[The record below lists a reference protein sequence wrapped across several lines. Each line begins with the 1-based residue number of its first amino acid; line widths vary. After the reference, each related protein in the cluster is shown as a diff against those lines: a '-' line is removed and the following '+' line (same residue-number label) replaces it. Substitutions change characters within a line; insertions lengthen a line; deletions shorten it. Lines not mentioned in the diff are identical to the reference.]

1 MQKRTTLAD
10 REEIVALKRS
20 GLTYAQTSDKTGWS
34 KETVRRVW
42 RAYRDHGSA
51 GLLAQPLG
59 RPATGPLSTF
69 DPLVRYVALRLKLA
83 HRKHGPDIIL
93 ADMRLRPASKGLLL
107 PSPAVLG
114 RYFQQFGERLV
125 TPRRHLQL
133 PRESTQLTP
142 ARVPH
147 DVWQLDFD
155 EGLHLPPLGWVNVF
169 NITDMASGMKPGSF
183 VHDAGP
189 PQARHLITWEQMRDD
204 LRDAFC
210 QWGLPSVIRTDRDC
224 RLVAPGDYPVPMCF
238 TLWLVGLGIRH
249 ETIRRVTQN
258 GQVERSH
265 RTWEDRLLYPP
276 PAYIDTI
283 LAFQEWVRYQI
294 WRMNAVLPSRARN
307 CRRRPP
313 LLAYPEAR
321 HNSRYFSREEELAI
335 FDMERVYEFLAEG
348 RWLRRVSAQ
357 GQFSFQNDLLYVGKQ
372 QYARTLVV
380 VTFDPLDRQFI
391 VKPGQLN
398 QELMRF
404 CPDWLS
410 QEVITGLQGV

>member
-10 REEIVALKRS
+10 REEIVALKRF
-20 GLTYAQTSDKTGWS
+20 GLTYDQISDKTEWS

-42 RAYRDHGSA
+42 RAYRDHGPV
-51 GLLAQPLG
+51 GLLAQSLG
-59 RPATGPLSTF
+59 RPVTGPLSTF
-69 DPLVRYVALRLKLA
+69 DALIRYVALRLKLE

-93 ADMRLRPASKGLLL
+93 ADMRLRPSLKSLLL

-142 ARVPH
+142 ARIPH

-155 EGLHLPPLGWVNVF
+155 EGLRLPPLGWVNVF

-210 QWGLPSVIRTDRDC
+210 QWGLPLVIRTDRDR
-224 RLVAPGDYPVPMCF
+224 RLVASGDYPVPMFF

-249 ETIRRVTQN
+249 EIIRRVTQN

-265 RTWEDRLLYPP
+265 RTWEDRLLCPP
-276 PAYIDTI
+276 PAYINTI
-283 LAFQEWVRYQI
+283 PEFQEWVRYQL

-335 FDMERVYEFLAEG
+335 FDVERVYEFLAEG

-357 GQFSFQNDLLYVGKQ
+357 GQFSFQNDLSYVGKQ
-372 QYARTLVV
+372 YTRTLVII
-380 VTFDPLDRQFI
+380 TFDPLDRQFI

-398 QELMRF
+398 QELMRL

-410 QEVITGLQGV
+410 QEAITGLQGV

>member
-10 REEIVALKRS
+10 REEIVTLKRS
-20 GLTYAQTSDKTGWS
+20 GLTYGQISDKTGWS

-42 RAYRDHGSA
+42 RAYRDHGPA

-59 RPATGPLSTF
+59 RPATGLLSTF
-69 DPLVRYVALRLKLA
+69 DSLVRYVALRLKLE

-93 ADMRLRPASKGLLL
+93 ADMRLRSSLKSLLL
-107 PSPAVLG
+107 SSPAVLG

-142 ARVPH
+142 ARIPH

-155 EGLHLPPLGWVNVF
+155 QGLHLPPLGWVNVF
-169 NITDMASGMKPGSF
+169 NMTDMASGMKPGSF

-189 PQARHLITWEQMRDD
+189 PQARHLTTWKQIRDD

-210 QWGLPSVIRTDRDC
+210 QWGLPLVIRTDRDR
-224 RLVAPGDYPVPMCF
+224 RLVTPGDYPVPMFF

-276 PAYIDTI
+276 PAHIDTI
-283 LAFQEWVRYQI
+283 PAFQEWVCYQV

-335 FDMERVYEFLAEG
+335 FDMERVYEFMAEG

-372 QYARTLVV
+372 YARTLVV
-380 VTFDPLDRQFI
+380 ITFDSLNRQF
-391 VKPGQLN
+391 VAKPGQLN
-398 QELMRF
+398 QELIRF

>member
-20 GLTYAQTSDKTGWS
+20 GLTYDQISGKTGWS

-42 RAYRDHGSA
+42 RAYRDHGPA
-51 GLLAQPLG
+51 GLLTQPLG
-59 RPATGPLSTF
+59 RPATGPMSTF
-69 DPLVRYVALRLKLA
+69 DPLVRYVALRLKLG

-93 ADMRLRPASKGLLL
+93 ADMRLRPSLKGLLLL

-189 PQARHLITWEQMRDD
+189 PQARHLITWAQMRDD

-210 QWGLPSVIRTDRDC
+210 QWGLPLVIRTDRDR
-224 RLVAPGDYPVPMCF
+224 RLVAPGDYPVPMFF

-276 PAYIDTI
+276 PVHINTTP
-283 LAFQEWVRYQI
+283 AFQEWVRYQV

-313 LLAYPEAR
+313 LLAYPETR

-335 FDMERVYEFLAEG
+335 FDVERVYEFLAEG

-357 GQFSFQNDLLYVGKQ
+357 GQFSFQNDLLYVGKR
-372 QYARTLVV
+372 YARTLVV
-380 VTFDPLDRQFI
+380 ITFDPLDRQFI

-404 CPDWLS
+404 CSDWLS
-410 QEVITGLQGV
+410 QESITGLQGV

>member
-20 GLTYAQTSDKTGWS
+20 GLTYDQISDKTGWS

-42 RAYRDHGSA
+42 RAYRDHGPA
-51 GLLAQPLG
+51 GLLTQPLG
-59 RPATGPLSTF
+59 RPATGPMSTF
-69 DPLVRYVALRLKLA
+69 DPLVRYVALRLKLG

-93 ADMRLRPASKGLLL
+93 ADMRLRPSLKGLLLL

-189 PQARHLITWEQMRDD
+189 PQARHLITWAQMRDD

-210 QWGLPSVIRTDRDC
+210 QWGLPLVIRTDRDR
-224 RLVAPGDYPVPMCF
+224 RLVAPGDYPVPMFF

-276 PAYIDTI
+276 PAHINTTP
-283 LAFQEWVRYQI
+283 AFQEWVRYQV

-313 LLAYPEAR
+313 LLAYPETR
-321 HNSRYFSREEELAI
+321 HNSRYFSREEESAI
-335 FDMERVYEFLAEG
+335 FDVERVYEFLAEG
-348 RWLRRVSAQ
+348 HWLRRVSAQ
-357 GQFSFQNDLLYVGKQ
+357 GQFSFQNDLLYVGKR
-372 QYARTLVV
+372 YARTLVII
-380 VTFDPLDRQFI
+380 TFDPLDRQFI

-404 CPDWLS
+404 CSDWLS
-410 QEVITGLQGV
+410 QESITGLQGV

>member
-20 GLTYAQTSDKTGWS
+20 GLTYDQISDKTGWS

-42 RAYRDHGSA
+42 RAYRDHGPA
-51 GLLAQPLG
+51 GLLTQPLG
-59 RPATGPLSTF
+59 RPATGPMSTF
-69 DPLVRYVALRLKLA
+69 DPLVRYVALRLKLG

-93 ADMRLRPASKGLLL
+93 ADMRLRPSLKGLLLL

-189 PQARHLITWEQMRDD
+189 PQARHLITWAQMRDD

-210 QWGLPSVIRTDRDC
+210 QWGLPLVIRTDRDR
-224 RLVAPGDYPVPMCF
+224 RLVAPGDYPVPMFF

-276 PAYIDTI
+276 PAHINTTP
-283 LAFQEWVRYQI
+283 AFQEWVRYQV

-313 LLAYPEAR
+313 LLAYPETR
-321 HNSRYFSREEELAI
+321 HNSRYFSREEESAI
-335 FDMERVYEFLAEG
+335 FDVERVYEFLAEG

-357 GQFSFQNDLLYVGKQ
+357 GQFSFQNDLLYVGKR
-372 QYARTLVV
+372 YARTLVV
-380 VTFDPLDRQFI
+380 ITFDPLDRQFI

-404 CPDWLS
+404 CSDWLS
-410 QEVITGLQGV
+410 QESITGLQGV

>member
-20 GLTYAQTSDKTGWS
+20 GLTYDQISDKTGWS

-42 RAYRDHGSA
+42 RAYRDHGPA
-51 GLLAQPLG
+51 GLLTQPLG
-59 RPATGPLSTF
+59 RPATGPMSTF
-69 DPLVRYVALRLKLA
+69 DPLVRYVALRLKLG

-93 ADMRLRPASKGLLL
+93 ADMRLRPSLKGLLLL

-189 PQARHLITWEQMRDD
+189 PQARHLITWAQMRDD

-210 QWGLPSVIRTDRDC
+210 QWGLPLVIRTDRDR
-224 RLVAPGDYPVPMCF
+224 RLVAPGDYPVPMFF

-276 PAYIDTI
+276 PAHINTTP
-283 LAFQEWVRYQI
+283 AFQEWVHYQV

-313 LLAYPEAR
+313 LLAYPETR
-321 HNSRYFSREEELAI
+321 HNSRYFSREEESAI
-335 FDMERVYEFLAEG
+335 FDVERVYEFLAEG

-372 QYARTLVV
+372 YARTLVV
-380 VTFDPLDRQFI
+380 ITFDPPDRQFI

-404 CPDWLS
+404 CSDWLS
-410 QEVITGLQGV
+410 QESITGLQGV

>member
-10 REEIVALKRS
+10 REEIVALKHS
-20 GLTYAQTSDKTGWS
+20 GLTYDQIPDITGWS
-34 KETVRRVW
+34 RETVRRVC

-51 GLLAQPLG
+51 GLLGQPLG

-69 DPLVRYVALRLKLA
+69 DPLVRYVALRLKLER
-83 HRKHGPDIIL
+83 RKHGPDIIL
-93 ADMRLRPASKGLLL
+93 ADMRLRSSLRGLLL
-107 PSPAVLG
+107 PSPAALG

-142 ARVPH
+142 AHVPH

-155 EGLHLPPLGWVNVF
+155 EGLHLPPLGWVNVL
-169 NITDMASGMKPGSF
+169 NVTDMASGMKPGSF

-189 PQARHLITWEQMRDD
+189 PQARHLISWPQIQDD
-204 LRDAFC
+204 LRAAFC
-210 QWGLPSVIRTDRDC
+210 QWGLPLVIRTDRDR
-224 RLVAPGDYPVPMCF
+224 RLVAPGDYPVPMFF
-238 TLWLVGLGIRH
+238 TLWLVGLGVGH

-276 PAYIDTI
+276 PAYIKTI
-283 LAFQEWVRYQI
+283 PGFQEWVHYQV

-307 CRRRPP
+307 CGRRPP
-313 LLAYPEAR
+313 LVAYPEAR
-321 HNSRYFSREEELAI
+321 RNPRYFSREEELAI

-348 RWLRRVSAQ
+348 RWLRQVSAQ
-357 GQFSFQNDLLYVGKQ
+357 GQFSFQNNLLYVGR

-380 VTFDPLDRQFI
+380 ITFDPLDRRF
-391 VKPGQLN
+391 VATPGQSN
-398 QELMRF
+398 QVVVQF
-404 CPDWLS
+404 SPDWLAP
-410 QEVITGLQGV
+410 EAITGLQGV